1 MKLELP
7 TLLIAAWALRHT
19 CIYLFIYFV
28 SRLLRR
34 TCFLTPLTLS
44 SSLLAFPHT
53 HTSLP
58 VSISSVIF
66 FFLNWNFFI
75 TKQPNNSLL
84 IFPPTNQLLL
94 LLFQIF
100 TTKFLKNRKNSWKTM
115 LDFGEELTRETLK
128 IPWLIWIQIIVLL
141 LLVILL
147 YCFSLFPLD
156 LSQESTCNNTN
167 TSTTLPSSSSSSSA
181 PVVLKQNTTTF
192 RNHLQPSQV
201 WNFFNPFV
209 CLPWK
214 IL

>member
-1 MKLELP
+1 MGFA
-7 TLLIAAWALRHT
+7 TYM
-19 CIYLFIYFV
+19 YLFIYLFCF
-28 SRLLRR
+28 SSSSKNLFFDAINSLLFFACLSPHSYLF
-34 TCFLTPLTLS
+34 TCFK
-44 SSLLAFPHT
+44 LLCN
-53 HTSLP
+53 
-58 VSISSVIF
+58 F
-66 FFLNWNFFI
+66 FFKNWNFFI

-84 IFPPTNQLLL
+84 IVPPTNQLLLL

-100 TTKFLKNRKNSWKTM
+100 TTKFCKNRKNSWKTM

-181 PVVLKQNTTTF
+181 PVVPKQNTTTF